1 MPTFQ
6 EIKVGDKFLFDAAS
20 TGPRDMVEMT
30 CTLNSGTMRLFEYS
44 KPARNGQTSVAMT
57 EADWNAAN
65 PNNA

>member
-6 EIKVGDKFLFDAAS
+6 EIKIGDKFLFDAANA
-20 TGPRDMVEMT
+20 GPRDMVEMT
-30 CTLNSGTMRLFEYS
+30 CTISGDLKLFEYN